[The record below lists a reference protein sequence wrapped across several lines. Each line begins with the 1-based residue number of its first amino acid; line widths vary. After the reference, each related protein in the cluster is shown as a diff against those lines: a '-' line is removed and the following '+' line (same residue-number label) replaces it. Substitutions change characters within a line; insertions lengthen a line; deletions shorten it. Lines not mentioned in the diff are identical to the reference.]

1 MVKPWRAAGSLL
13 AALILVMAV
22 GCGDTAADPGALAG
36 AGEPAATAVT
46 FTDVAAELGL
56 TVPQAVKR
64 IAPQCLFQR
73 VSAGATA
80 CEAERMTGGVA
91 IGDFDG
97 DGIDDLLLTNID
109 GPPRLYRNNGDGA
122 FDDVTEK
129 AGLGE
134 FLFRSNGAAWAD
146 IDNDGD
152 QDLML
157 TTIASDRYYLF
168 INNGDGTFT
177 EDAIARGVA
186 LDFGTTR
193 SGTSITFG
201 DIDNDGWLDMH
212 LTEWIPRRA
221 QGVNPVSHARL
232 LRNQGPEAP
241 GSFVDVTDTAGVVL
255 GLTVVDAVGTYQN
268 TPPVYSF
275 ASAIVDLDSDGW
287 ADLIVAADYGT
298 TQLFWNDGDGTFT
311 EGTTSSGIGSEG
323 NAMGLAVGDINGDSL
338 PDVFITSISN
348 VATSCDGRPC
358 DATLTGNRL
367 YINNGDRTFFADNER
382 AGVTT
387 GFWGWGAAML
397 DIDNDGLMDL
407 AMTNGVDLD
416 GNDEYLAANGQF
428 RLNPKQLWHNNG
440 DGTFD
445 EIGAE
450 AGIDVLEPGTGLAT
464 ADLIGN
470 GHLDIVMIHPG
481 RTPSLWRNSATSGND
496 WLRVKVVG
504 TSSNRDAIGAVVALV
519 PSAGAS
525 PQTRIVGANSF
536 FLGHGERTLH
546 YGLGPSA
553 PKVADITVTFPATGR
568 VITVKDV
575 APNQTITI
583 TEPDR

>member
-1 MVKPWRAAGSLL
+1 MLTPWRKTGWLLL
-13 AALILVMAV
+13 ALALLVAT
-22 GCGDTAADPGALAG
+22 GCGDTATDRAESAG
-36 AGEPAATAVT
+36 DGGPPLTPVT

-64 IAPQCLFQR
+64 IAPRCLFQR

-80 CEAERMTGGVA
+80 CEAERITGGVA
-91 IGDFDG
+91 VGDFDG

-109 GPPRLYRNNGDGA
+109 GPPRLYRNNGDGT
-122 FDDVTEK
+122 FDDVTQQ

-152 QDLML
+152 QDLMI

-177 EDAIARGVA
+177 EDAIARGAA
-186 LDFGTTR
+186 LDYGTLR
-193 SGTSITFG
+193 SGTSVTFG

-212 LTEWIPRRA
+212 LTEWIPRRG
-221 QGVNPVSHARL
+221 QGTDPVSHARL

-241 GSFVDVTDTAGVVL
+241 GTFVDVTDSAGVAL
-255 GLTVVDAVGTYQN
+255 GLTVVDAVGTSQF

-275 ASAIVDLDSDGW
+275 ASAITDLDGDGW
-287 ADLIVAADYGT
+287 ADLIVTADYGA
-298 TQLFWNDGDGTFT
+298 TQLFWNNGDGTFT
-311 EGTTSSGIGSEG
+311 EGTTSSIIGSES
-323 NAMGLAVGDINGDSL
+323 NAMGLAIGDINGDSL

-358 DATLTGNRL
+358 DATMTGNRL

-387 GFWGWGAAML
+387 GYWGWGAAML

-407 AMTNGVDLD
+407 AMANGVDFD
-416 GNDEYLAANGQF
+416 GNDEYLAGTGQF
-428 RLNPKQLWHNNG
+428 RLNPKRLWHNNG
-440 DGTFD
+440 DGTFT
-445 EIGAE
+445 EIGRE
-450 AGIDVLEPGTGLAT
+450 AGIDVLDPATGLAT
-464 ADLIGN
+464 ADLNGN
-470 GHLDIVMIHPG
+470 GHLDIIMIHPG
-481 RTPSLWRNSATSGND
+481 RMPSLWRNSATSGND

-504 TSSNRDAIGAVVALV
+504 TDSNRDAIGAVVALT

-546 YGLGPSA
+546 YGLGPSS

-568 VITVKDV
+568 VITVRDV

-583 TEPDR
+583 TEPET